1 MVNVGS
7 LPTAGQTLFILDT
20 QTGIAALLAAIRA
33 SDIESAQKNDL
44 RDLVFL
50 YINGGKDQS
59 IRLSLEQKIS
69 AYDLKPA
76 PKKEPARKP
85 LPPMPTIGTFRTTPS
100 FSVPPVS
107 TQPKPEVKFTEA
119 PVWKPA
125 PVVEENIV
133 PKPAPVV
140 ATVAPVMEE
149 APVQSI
155 PVVSSPV
162 STPDQ
167 QQFLERIREIKSL
180 VNDKV
185 GNPVNLVDIDNEVG
199 REYMGALLDAM
210 KKLNSGSSAVSAM
223 KRLEEAYVSVENTLQ
238 THSVVANT
246 VAPQV
251 VAPPKPIP
259 VQVQVPTPI
268 STPTP
273 VPKVP
278 TAEVAFQ
285 PPETPAPFIPFT
297 PPTPEVASVPV
308 QAVPRVWPVSQPVQT
323 TPVVTQTY
331 AAPEAPVSQITKMQ
345 AEVLRAPIT
354 SQFSS
359 LADLVEKPHT
369 PYDLPTTKT
378 VNASTVG
385 DPLYTQEVEEGL
397 NQLMSEWSIFK
408 KSGLFGTGPKGK
420 DHPLFKKMATLQIPL
435 LLAGRFDGA
444 TQEIKQSVTDYMN
457 GWRYEQGLIYEKGET
472 FEHYLRRVIRHILDL
487 QHRG

>member
-7 LPTAGQTLFILDT
+7 LPTAGQTLFVLDT
-20 QTGIAALLAAIRA
+20 QNGIADLLAAIRA
-33 SDIESAQKNDL
+33 SGIDSSQKNDL

-59 IRLSLEQKIS
+59 IRLSLEQKIT

-76 PKKEPARKP
+76 PKKEPAHKP
-85 LPPMPTIGTFRTTPS
+85 LPPRPTIGTFRAAPSFTAPAVTTP
-100 FSVPPVS
+100 
-107 TQPKPEVKFTEA
+107 PKPEVKFTDA

-125 PVVEENIV
+125 PVVEEKVV
-133 PKPAPVV
+133 PEPAPVV
-140 ATVAPVMEE
+140 ATAAPVVEE
-149 APVQSI
+149 VPVQSV
-155 PVVSSPV
+155 PVISSPV

-180 VNDKV
+180 VNEKV

-238 THSVVANT
+238 THSVTANT
-246 VAPQV
+246 VAPPIAAPSQPISV
-251 VAPPKPIP
+251 PVAQIQEVQFQAP
-259 VQVQVPTPI
+259 VYQAPYVPTTPI
-268 STPTP
+268 ATS
-273 VPKVP
+273 
-278 TAEVAFQ
+278 
-285 PPETPAPFIPFT
+285 I
-297 PPTPEVASVPV
+297 PV
-308 QAVPRVWPVSQPVQT
+308 QAVPRVLPVSQPVQT
-323 TPVVTQTY
+323 TPVVAQVYTPP
-331 AAPEAPVSQITKMQ
+331 APASQIARMQ
-345 AEVLRAPIT
+345 AEVPRAPIT

-359 LADLVEKPHT
+359 LADLAEKPHT
-369 PYDLPTTKT
+369 PYDLPTTAT
-378 VNASTVG
+378 PNAATAG
-385 DPLYTQEVEEGL
+385 DPLYTPEVEEGL

-408 KSGLFGTGPKGK
+408 KSGMFGTGPKGK

-472 FEHYLRRVIRHILDL
+472 FEHYLRRVIRHIIDL
-487 QHRG
+487 QRRG

>member
-7 LPTAGQTLFILDT
+7 LPTAGQTLFMLDT
-20 QTGIAALLAAIRA
+20 QTGVADLLAAIRA
-33 SDIESAQKNDL
+33 SDINSAQKNDL

-76 PKKEPARKP
+76 PKKEPAHKP
-85 LPPMPTIGTFRTTPS
+85 LPPRPTIGTFRAAPS

-107 TQPKPEVKFTEA
+107 TPPKPEVKFTESPA
-119 PVWKPA
+119 WKPT
-125 PVVEENIV
+125 PVVEENIA
-133 PKPAPVV
+133 PEPAPVM
-140 ATVAPVMEE
+140 ATPAPVLQEV
-149 APVQSI
+149 PVQPT
-155 PVVSSPV
+155 PVVASPV

-167 QQFLERIREIKSL
+167 QQFLERIREIKSA
-180 VNDKV
+180 VNEKV

-238 THSVVANT
+238 THSVTANT
-246 VAPQV
+246 VAPPQ
-251 VAPPKPIP
+251 PIP
-259 VQVQVPTPI
+259 VPVAQVPEVQFQTPVYQAPYVPPTPI
-268 STPTP
+268 TT
-273 VPKVP
+273 
-278 TAEVAFQ
+278 
-285 PPETPAPFIPFT
+285 
-297 PPTPEVASVPV
+297 SVPV
-308 QAVPRVWPVSQPVQT
+308 QAVPRVLPVSQPVQT
-323 TPVVTQTY
+323 TPVESQVYT
-331 AAPEAPVSQITKMQ
+331 PPAPVSQIARMQ
-345 AEVLRAPIT
+345 AEVPRAPIT

-359 LADLVEKPHT
+359 LADLAEKPHT
-369 PYDLPTTKT
+369 PYDLPTSATPST
-378 VNASTVG
+378 ATVG
-385 DPLYTQEVEEGL
+385 DPLYTPEVEEGL

-408 KSGLFGTGPKGK
+408 KSGIFGTGPKGK
-420 DHPLFKKMATLQIPL
+420 EHPLFKKMATLQIPL

-487 QHRG
+487 QRRG

>member
-7 LPTAGQTLFILDT
+7 LPTAGQTLFMLDT
-20 QTGIAALLAAIRA
+20 QNGIADLLAAIRA
-33 SDIESAQKNDL
+33 SDIDSSQKNDL

-59 IRLSLEQKIS
+59 IRLSLEQKIT

-76 PKKEPARKP
+76 PKKEPAHKP
-85 LPPMPTIGTFRTTPS
+85 LPPRPTIGTFRAAPSFTAPAVTTP
-100 FSVPPVS
+100 
-107 TQPKPEVKFTEA
+107 PKPEVKFTDA
-119 PVWKPA
+119 PVWKQA
-125 PVVEENIV
+125 PVVEENV
-133 PKPAPVV
+133 APKPALVV
-140 ATVAPVMEE
+140 PAAPVMEE
-149 APVQSI
+149 APVQPV
-155 PVVSSPV
+155 PVVTSPV

-180 VNDKV
+180 VNEKV

-238 THSVVANT
+238 THSVTANT
-246 VAPQV
+246 VAPPI
-251 VAPPKPIP
+251 VAPPQPISVP
-259 VQVQVPTPI
+259 VAQIQEVQFQAPVYQAPYVPPTPI
-268 STPTP
+268 ATS
-273 VPKVP
+273 
-278 TAEVAFQ
+278 
-285 PPETPAPFIPFT
+285 I
-297 PPTPEVASVPV
+297 PV
-308 QAVPRVWPVSQPVQT
+308 QAVPRVLPVSQPVQT
-323 TPVVTQTY
+323 TPVVTKVYT
-331 AAPEAPVSQITKMQ
+331 PPAPVSQIARMQ
-345 AEVLRAPIT
+345 AEVPRAPIT

-369 PYDLPTTKT
+369 PYDLPTTAT
-378 VNASTVG
+378 PNAATAG
-385 DPLYTQEVEEGL
+385 DPLYTPEVEEGL

-408 KSGLFGTGPKGK
+408 KSGMFGTGPKGK

-472 FEHYLRRVIRHILDL
+472 FEHYLRRVIRHIIDL
-487 QHRG
+487 QRRG

>member
-7 LPTAGQTLFILDT
+7 LPTAGQTLFMLDT
-20 QTGIAALLAAIRA
+20 QNGIADLLAVIRA
-33 SDIESAQKNDL
+33 SDIDSSQKNDL

-59 IRLSLEQKIS
+59 IRLSLEQKIT

-76 PKKEPARKP
+76 PKKEPAHKP
-85 LPPMPTIGTFRTTPS
+85 LPPRPTIGTFRAAPSFTAPAVTTP
-100 FSVPPVS
+100 
-107 TQPKPEVKFTEA
+107 PKLEVKFTDA

-125 PVVEENIV
+125 PVVEENV
-133 PKPAPVV
+133 VTKPAPVV
-140 ATVAPVMEE
+140 ATAAPVMEE
-149 APVQSI
+149 VPVQSV
-155 PVVSSPV
+155 PVVTSPA

-167 QQFLERIREIKSL
+167 QQFLERIREIKSS
-180 VNDKV
+180 VNEKV

-246 VAPQV
+246 VTPQV
-251 VAPPKPIP
+251 VAPSQPMPVPVVPIP
-259 VQVQVPTPI
+259 EVQFQAPVYQAPYVPPTPI
-268 STPTP
+268 STSI
-273 VPKVP
+273 
-278 TAEVAFQ
+278 
-285 PPETPAPFIPFT
+285 PA
-297 PPTPEVASVPV
+297 
-308 QAVPRVWPVSQPVQT
+308 QAVPRVMPVSQPVQT
-323 TPVVTQTY
+323 TPVVAQVYT
-331 AAPEAPVSQITKMQ
+331 PPAPVSQIARMQ
-345 AEVLRAPIT
+345 AEVPRAPIT

-359 LADLVEKPHT
+359 LADLAEKPHT
-369 PYDLPTTKT
+369 PYDLPTTAT
-378 VNASTVG
+378 PNVATAG
-385 DPLYTQEVEEGL
+385 DPLYTPEVEEGL

-408 KSGLFGTGPKGK
+408 KSGMFGTGPKGK

-472 FEHYLRRVIRHILDL
+472 FEHYLRRVIRHIIDL
-487 QHRG
+487 QRRG